1 MPRENKNIEELEI
14 LQNQNISNVY
24 NTNDQNDVSIQAD
37 KVIETTKQKRQ
48 QTEAQKLNTL
58 KMRERLKEAQE
69 LKKQEKLRQEEEER
83 KRLEEKI
90 VKKAISIKKK
100 QIKKEIVLDNI
111 SDDDDDII
119 IPMSRRLSNKANIG
133 TIKKV
138 FPKSDNEIKPQLPP
152 KPKYI
157 FV

>member
-1 MPRENKNIEELEI
+1 MPRKNKNIEELEI
-14 LQNQNISNVY
+14 LQNQNISNVSE
-24 NTNDQNDVSIQAD
+24 DAQNDLSIQAD
-37 KVIETTKQKRQ
+37 KLIETTKQKRQ
-48 QTEAQKLNTL
+48 QSEAQKLNTL

-69 LKKQEKLRQEEEER
+69 LKKQEKLRQEEDER

-90 VKKAISIKKK
+90 VKKALSIKKK
-100 QIKKEIVLDNI
+100 QIKKERILDNI
-111 SDDDDDII
+111 SDDDDEII
-119 IPMSRRLSNKANIG
+119 IPMPRRLSNKANIG

>member
-1 MPRENKNIEELEI
+1 MPRKNKNIEELEI
-14 LQNQNISNVY
+14 LQNQNISNVSE
-24 NTNDQNDVSIQAD
+24 DAQNDVSIQAD
-37 KVIETTKQKRQ
+37 KLIETTKQKRQ
-48 QTEAQKLNTL
+48 QSEAQKLNTL

-90 VKKAISIKKK
+90 VKKALSIKKK
-100 QIKKEIVLDNI
+100 QIKKERILDNI
-111 SDDDDDII
+111 SDDDDEII
-119 IPMSRRLSNKANIG
+119 IPKSNKANIG